1 MTNKQKNI
9 ALVVGFLLLFLISYV
24 FSIQKTIDLKSKL
37 TLLTKEQ
44 ELMSD
49 AGIQI
54 FNMQQKNRH
63 LDTVLQQ
70 KELSLNNSFQQVLF
84 NKLNVF
90 KKECSIEVLSFD
102 EPHQTIKDHTK
113 LLTYS
118 FKIKGNFITLL
129 KLTNFIERQQLGT
142 ITSVNFEKKRNYRRN
157 KEELTGVFYL
167 QKLEQ
172 LDQSKNILHP

>member
-9 ALVVGFLLLFLISYV
+9 ALVVGFLLLFLISYI

-37 TLLTKEQ
+37 TMLTKQQ
-44 ELMSD
+44 ELMSN
-49 AGIQI
+49 AGTQI
-54 FNMQQKNRH
+54 FNLQQKNRH
-63 LDTVLQQ
+63 LDAVLQQ
-70 KELSLNNSFQQVLF
+70 KELSIKNSFQQVLF

-102 EPHQTIKDHTK
+102 EPHQSIKDHTK

-118 FKIKGNFITLL
+118 FKIKGNFIALL
-129 KLTNFIERQQLGT
+129 QLTNYIERQQLGT
-142 ITSVNFEKKRNYRRN
+142 LTSVNFEKKKNYRRN
-157 KEELTGVFYL
+157 KEEITGLFYL

-172 LDQSKNILHP
+172 QD

>member
-9 ALVVGFLLLFLISYV
+9 ALVVGFLLLFLISYI

-37 TLLTKEQ
+37 TMLTKQQ
-44 ELMSD
+44 ELMSN
-49 AGIQI
+49 AGTQI
-54 FNMQQKNRH
+54 FNLQQKNRH
-63 LDTVLQQ
+63 LDAVLQQ
-70 KELSLNNSFQQVLF
+70 KELSIKNSFQQVLF

-102 EPHQTIKDHTK
+102 EPHQSIKDHTK

-118 FKIKGNFITLL
+118 FKIKGSFIALL
-129 KLTNFIERQQLGT
+129 KLTNYIERQRLGT
-142 ITSVNFEKKRNYRRN
+142 LTSVNFEKKKNYRRN
-157 KEELTGVFYL
+157 KEEITGLFYL

-172 LDQSKNILHP
+172 QD

>member
-37 TLLTKEQ
+37 TMLTKQQ

-49 AGIQI
+49 AGTQI
-54 FNMQQKNRH
+54 FNLQQKNRH
-63 LDTVLQQ
+63 LDAVLQQ
-70 KELSLNNSFQQVLF
+70 KELSIKNSFQQVLF

-90 KKECSIEVLSFD
+90 KKECSIEVITFN
-102 EPHQTIKDHTK
+102 EPHQIIKNNTK

-118 FKIKGNFITLL
+118 FKIKGNFIALL
-129 KLTNFIERQQLGT
+129 QLTNYIERQQLGT
-142 ITSVNFEKKRNYRRN
+142 LTSVNFEKKKNYRRN
-157 KEELTGVFYL
+157 KEEITGLFYL

-172 LDQSKNILHP
+172 QD

>member
-37 TLLTKEQ
+37 TMLTKQQ
-44 ELMSD
+44 ELMSN
-49 AGIQI
+49 AGTQI
-54 FNMQQKNRH
+54 FNLQQKNRH
-63 LDTVLQQ
+63 LDAVLQQ

-90 KKECSIEVLSFD
+90 KKECSIEVITFN
-102 EPHQTIKDHTK
+102 EPHQIIKNNTK

-118 FKIKGNFITLL
+118 FKIKGNFIALL
-129 KLTNFIERQQLGT
+129 QLTNYIERQQLGT
-142 ITSVNFEKKRNYRRN
+142 LTSVNFEKKKNYRRN
-157 KEELTGVFYL
+157 KEEITGLFYL

-172 LDQSKNILHP
+172 QD

>member
-1 MTNKQKNI
+1 M
-9 ALVVGFLLLFLISYV
+9 
-24 FSIQKTIDLKSKL
+24 
-37 TLLTKEQ
+37 LTKEQ

-49 AGIQI
+49 VGIQI

-90 KKECSIEVLSFD
+90 KKECSIEVITFN
-102 EPHQTIKDHTK
+102 EPHQIIKNNTK

-118 FKIKGNFITLL
+118 FKIKGNFIALL
-129 KLTNFIERQQLGT
+129 QLTNYIERQQLGT
-142 ITSVNFEKKRNYRRN
+142 LTSVNFEKKKNYRRN
-157 KEELTGVFYL
+157 KEEITGLFYL

-172 LDQSKNILHP
+172 QD

>member
-9 ALVVGFLLLFLISYV
+9 ALVVGFLLLLLISYV

-37 TLLTKEQ
+37 TMLTKEQ

-49 AGIQI
+49 VGIQI

-90 KKECSIEVLSFD
+90 KKECSIEVITFN
-102 EPHQTIKDHTK
+102 EPHQIIKNNTK

-118 FKIKGNFITLL
+118 FKIKGNFIALL
-129 KLTNFIERQQLGT
+129 QLTNYIERQQLGT
-142 ITSVNFEKKRNYRRN
+142 LTSVNFEKKKNYRRN
-157 KEELTGVFYL
+157 KEEITGLFYL

-172 LDQSKNILHP
+172 QD

>member
-9 ALVVGFLLLFLISYV
+9 ALVVGFLLLFLISYI

-37 TLLTKEQ
+37 TMLTKEQ

-49 AGIQI
+49 VGIQI

-90 KKECSIEVLSFD
+90 KKECSIEVITFN
-102 EPHQTIKDHTK
+102 EPHQIIKNNTK

-118 FKIKGNFITLL
+118 FKIKGNFIALL
-129 KLTNFIERQQLGT
+129 QLTNYIERQQLGT
-142 ITSVNFEKKRNYRRN
+142 LTSVNFEKKKNYRRN
-157 KEELTGVFYL
+157 KEEITGLFYL

-172 LDQSKNILHP
+172 QD

>member
-37 TLLTKEQ
+37 TMLTKEQ

-49 AGIQI
+49 VGIQI

-90 KKECSIEVLSFD
+90 KKECSIEVITFN
-102 EPHQTIKDHTK
+102 EPHQIIKNNKSYSPTLSK
-113 LLTYS
+113 L
-118 FKIKGNFITLL
+118 
-129 KLTNFIERQQLGT
+129 
-142 ITSVNFEKKRNYRRN
+142 
-157 KEELTGVFYL
+157 KE
-167 QKLEQ
+167 
-172 LDQSKNILHP
+172 ILSHYYN

>member
-1 MTNKQKNI
+1 
-9 ALVVGFLLLFLISYV
+9 
-24 FSIQKTIDLKSKL
+24 
-37 TLLTKEQ
+37 
-44 ELMSD
+44 
-49 AGIQI
+49 
-54 FNMQQKNRH
+54 
-63 LDTVLQQ
+63 
-70 KELSLNNSFQQVLF
+70 
-84 NKLNVF
+84 
-90 KKECSIEVLSFD
+90 VLSFD

-129 KLTNFIERQQLGT
+129 KLTNYIERQQLGT